1 MVVNFS
7 CSRLFVRRKNREYFE
22 TYFLEDGVNIL
33 ITKTIYDGCKHNRL
47 CFAINRERLFG
58 DNGGNNDDWA
68 NVFCIKVAIMWR

>member
-22 TYFLEDGVNIL
+22 TYFLEDRVNIL

-47 CFAINRERLFG
+47 CFAINRERLLG
-58 DNGGNNDDWA
+58 
-68 NVFCIKVAIMWR
+68 IMEVIMMTGQMYFVLK

>member
-47 CFAINRERLFG
+47 CFAINRERLLG
-58 DNGGNNDDWA
+58 
-68 NVFCIKVAIMWR
+68 IMEVIMMTGQMYFVLK

>member
-33 ITKTIYDGCKHNRL
+33 ITETIYDGCKHNRL
-47 CFAINRERLFG
+47 CFAINGERLLG
-58 DNGGNNDDWA
+58 
-68 NVFCIKVAIMWR
+68 IMEVIMMTGQMYFVLK